1 MIMTNKGRYTMIGDM
16 SYPVE
21 SSKRRKQLNDS
32 SNSGMITV
40 TEWQWHKLQDDG
52 TNSRKRVKTVKT
64 GVFFVFG
71 ENFKMLNVVICVL
84 RHFLGD
90 W

>member
-1 MIMTNKGRYTMIGDM
+1 MANGVLPCGIFKKG
-16 SYPVE
+16 
-21 SSKRRKQLNDS
+21 KQ
-32 SNSGMITV
+32 
-40 TEWQWHKLQDDG
+40 QDDG
-52 TNSRKRVKTVKT
+52 TNGMKRVKMVKT

>member
-1 MIMTNKGRYTMIGDM
+1 MRDDDTSNRMRHAQWDDATNDM
-16 SYPVE
+16 
-21 SSKRRKQLNDS
+21 
-32 SNSGMITV
+32 
-40 TEWQWHKLQDDG
+40 
-52 TNSRKRVKTVKT
+52 KRVKTVKT

-90 W
+90 

>member
-1 MIMTNKGRYTMIGDM
+1 MM
-16 SYPVE
+16 
-21 SSKRRKQLNDS
+21 
-32 SNSGMITV
+32 TV
-40 TEWQWHKLQDDG
+40 TEWRWYKLQDDD
-52 TNSRKRVKTVKT
+52 TNSRKRVKMVKT

-71 ENFKMLNVVICVL
+71 ENFEMLNVVICVL